1 MSRPPASHRSACL
14 NGILLGCVGD
24 EGLCGG
30 GEDGGFA
37 FALVVALPTL
47 EGTPLFAA
55 FLMTS
60 GVLQAFILAFS
71 VWETISSMSGDPWES
86 R

>member
-1 MSRPPASHRSACL
+1 MSRPHANHRSACL

-30 GEDGGFA
+30 GEDRGFA
-37 FALVVALPTL
+37 FALVAALPTL

-71 VWETISSMSGDPWES
+71 V
-86 R
+86 